1 MLYKTEFFL
10 EKFCEKKLFPVFN
23 APKKPP
29 QLLFWESAHG
39 GGKGIF
45 LFFFFFNTIH
55 KNIPPF
61 RMRACPHGISFR
73 REHAKK
79 SPDCS
84 NWVNRTA
91 FSIGCTRYARI
102 RKRNTPRGLSGGVAR
117 QRDFPPTRPASL
129 SPCGAEPCPS
139 PMPHRSQSRTGT
151 IQSPFSET
159 ERHGLTNFSALPRP
173 GPYRNFQGAKRP
185 VDGKHRQ
192 RAAELD
198 EETVNP

>member
-1 MLYKTEFFL
+1 MKQNFFWKNFVKKNFSRFSTPRKSLRSFSFGSLHTAAERGFFYSSFLSIQYIKT
-10 EKFCEKKLFPVFN
+10 
-23 APKKPP
+23 
-29 QLLFWESAHG
+29 
-39 GGKGIF
+39 
-45 LFFFFFNTIH
+45 
-55 KNIPPF
+55 IPPF

-79 SPDCS
+79 SSDCS

-117 QRDFPPTRPASL
+117 QRDFPPTRLASL

-151 IQSPFSET
+151 IQSPFWKT
-159 ERHGLTNFSALPRP
+159 ERHGLTNFSALPCP
-173 GPYRNFQGAKRP
+173 GPYRSFQGAKRP

-192 RAAELD
+192 RAAEFD

>member
-1 MLYKTEFFL
+1 MKQNFFWKNFVKKNFSRFSTPRKSPRSFSFGSRHTAAERGFFYSSFLSIQYIKT
-10 EKFCEKKLFPVFN
+10 
-23 APKKPP
+23 
-29 QLLFWESAHG
+29 
-39 GGKGIF
+39 
-45 LFFFFFNTIH
+45 
-55 KNIPPF
+55 IPPF

-159 ERHGLTNFSALPRP
+159 ERHGPTNFSALPRP
-173 GPYRNFQGAKRP
+173 VRIETFRAQKGPSTANTANGPRARRRNR
-185 VDGKHRQ
+185 
-192 RAAELD
+192 
-198 EETVNP
+198 

>member
-1 MLYKTEFFL
+1 MKQNFFWKNFVKKNFSRFSAPRKNPRSFSFGSRHTAAERGFFYSSFLSIQYIKT
-10 EKFCEKKLFPVFN
+10 
-23 APKKPP
+23 
-29 QLLFWESAHG
+29 
-39 GGKGIF
+39 
-45 LFFFFFNTIH
+45 
-55 KNIPPF
+55 IPPF

-102 RKRNTPRGLSGGVAR
+102 RKRNTPRGLSGEVAR

-139 PMPHRSQSRTGT
+139 PMPHRSQSRTET
-151 IQSPFSET
+151 IQNPFSET
-159 ERHGLTNFSALPRP
+159 ERHGLTNFSALPCP